1 MIYSEPEELVRRLLS
16 YELLMARTSSG
27 TTVRRLLIYGLL
39 LARTSS
45 DKNIK
50 RPRSA
55 TNLTIEWRFWCRDRE
70 CAEMGKFT
78 VGTGRQ
84 APVPVGFVR
93 FRSDVR

>member
-1 MIYSEPEELVRRLLS
+1 MYVLAPIAERYRSVPVGTGLHKRR
-16 YELLMARTSSG
+16 YRSG
-27 TTVRRLLIYGLL
+27 PPKLQ
-39 LARTSS
+39 S
-45 DKNIK
+45 
-50 RPRSA
+50 
-55 TNLTIEWRFWCRDRE
+55 IEWRFRCRNPK